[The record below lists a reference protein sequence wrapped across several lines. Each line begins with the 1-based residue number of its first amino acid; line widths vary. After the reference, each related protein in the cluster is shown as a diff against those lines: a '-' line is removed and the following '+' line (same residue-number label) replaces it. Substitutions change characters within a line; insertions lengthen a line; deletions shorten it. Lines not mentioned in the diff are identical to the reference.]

1 VSAGWLRHLGPRS
14 GGAAS
19 GGGVPATWQQI
30 DRDIVS
36 ASQQSTEQVKV
47 FARGSMEHWRTRV
60 YQQTE
65 ENFIPWFS
73 SYWTQE
79 WLSMKVSWYT
89 ISAGGEQDAS
99 AKRLASYLLEQYQER
114 VLAPVAVEID
124 PDAILG
130 QATAFYAQLMAQQ
143 MPLIAQRYGVPV
155 AQLNGRLQKVP
166 AIALGPPP
174 ARDASLYQIISTEP
188 LNTLPAYAALIDK
201 IHTEG
206 GSKGIA
212 STDAGMAP
220 VAKRASQRMEAEMA
234 PRGAASAVAAAAGK
248 LVGGVI
254 SIGVAGIRAIIQ
266 ANDRP
271 DSEALIRSSLGSTFD
286 KAWAKLLQNPTT
298 GVMAGTLHIA
308 GQVEGSLGGRTTVG
322 RAGAESCRMA
332 TSRIDQSADRTQRA
346 RRVIMAYIDIF
357 VAPVPNA
364 NREQYKKH
372 CAIAAKLFKEYG
384 AKEVVQCWGD
394 DVPEGKVTSFP
405 MAVKLKDG
413 ETVSAGW
420 LIWPDKAT
428 RDAGMAK

>member
-1 VSAGWLRHLGPRS
+1 MGASLL
-14 GGAAS
+14 GGAGLATTDKWPNTRTYTQICFPPFKDSTTVNLRALSVAALLLLAGCAS
-19 GGGVPATWQQI
+19 SARAPVTPPAVVVSPATWQQI

-36 ASQQSTEQVKV
+36 ASQQSTEQVRV
-47 FARGSMEHWRTRV
+47 FAQGSMEHWRIRV
-60 YQQTE
+60 YEQTE

-89 ISAGGEQDAS
+89 ISASGEQDAS
-99 AKRLASYLLEQYQER
+99 TKRLATYLLEQYQKR

-130 QATAFYAQLMAQQ
+130 QATAFYAQLMAKQ

-155 AQLNGRLQKVP
+155 AQLYGHLQKVP

-174 ARDASLYQIISTEP
+174 ARDASLYQIVSTEP

-212 STDAGMAP
+212 GTDAGMAP

-266 ANDRP
+266 ASDRP

-286 KAWAKLLQNPTT
+286 KAWLKLLQNPTT

-308 GQVEGSLGGRTTVG
+308 GQVEGSLGGAEQPSVGLGVNRVEWRPPESTTQQI
-322 RAGAESCRMA
+322 E
-332 TSRIDQSADRTQRA
+332 
-346 RRVIMAYIDIF
+346 
-357 VAPVPNA
+357 PN
-364 NREQYKKH
+364 
-372 CAIAAKLFKEYG
+372 
-384 AKEVVQCWGD
+384 VQ
-394 DVPEGKVTSFP
+394 
-405 MAVKLKDG
+405 G
-413 ETVSAGW
+413 E
-420 LIWPDKAT
+420 
-428 RDAGMAK
+428 

>member
-1 VSAGWLRHLGPRS
+1 MNSRALLVAALLLLAGCATSARAPVSAPQAVFVS
-14 GGAAS
+14 
-19 GGGVPATWQQI
+19 PATWQQI
-30 DRDIVS
+30 DREIVS

-89 ISAGGEQDAS
+89 INAGGEQDAS
-99 AKRLASYLLEQYQER
+99 AKRLAAYLLEQYQER

-143 MPLIAQRYGVPV
+143 MPLIAQRHGVPV
-155 AQLNGRLQKVP
+155 AQLNGRLQKIP

-174 ARDASLYQIISTEP
+174 ARDASLFQVISTEP

-201 IHTEG
+201 IHTDG
-206 GSKGIA
+206 GAKGIA

-248 LVGGVI
+248 LAGGLI
-254 SIGVAGIRAIIQ
+254 SVGVAGIRAIIQ

-271 DSEALIRSSLGSTFD
+271 DSEALIRTSLGSTFD
-286 KAWAKLLQNPTT
+286 KAWLKLVQSPTT
-298 GVMAGTLHIA
+298 GVMAGTLHLA
-308 GQVEGSLGGRTTVG
+308 GQVERNLDRVDEPSVGLGGIVSNGSRRNRPISRSNPTCKESDHG
-322 RAGAESCRMA
+322 LHRYFRSAGADC
-332 TSRIDQSADRTQRA
+332 QS
-346 RRVIMAYIDIF
+346 
-357 VAPVPNA
+357 
-364 NREQYKKH
+364 
-372 CAIAAKLFKEYG
+372 
-384 AKEVVQCWGD
+384 
-394 DVPEGKVTSFP
+394 
-405 MAVKLKDG
+405 
-413 ETVSAGW
+413 
-420 LIWPDKAT
+420 
-428 RDAGMAK
+428 